1 MIETNNLN
9 NLYDGQLCVLGS
21 ENSSNTI
28 KNETLETITN
38 NNTKIE
44 EDSFL
49 NNA

>member
-1 MIETNNLN
+1 
-9 NLYDGQLCVLGS
+9 VLGS
-21 ENSSNTI
+21 ENSSHAI
-28 KNETLETITN
+28 KNEALETMTN